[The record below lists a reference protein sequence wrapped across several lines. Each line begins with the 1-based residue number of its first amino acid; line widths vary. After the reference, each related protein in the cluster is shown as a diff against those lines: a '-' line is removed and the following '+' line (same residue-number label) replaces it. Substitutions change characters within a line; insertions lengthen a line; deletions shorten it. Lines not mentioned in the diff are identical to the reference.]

1 MTLLFRNKLSQA
13 VGVLTLFICTAVLA
27 DTTVTVPRPYATYLV
42 DGKSYK
48 ANDGDVKLSAGEHQ
62 LVIRFEGNYSKKDSI
77 DLVSGEPLVIN
88 FKTDGQEHLTFDLP
102 LLKEAPQARAFL
114 KTQKLQ
120 LIDRNNKAVKTAT
133 IFELPKKEGLQIGR
147 DYQEELLALG
157 KAFQQPVIN
166 EDGSIS
172 VNGTAAQTATNSAV
186 VSGNKNLQSLEM
198 LKYWY
203 NRADPQAR
211 KAFQHW
217 IITQQ

>member
-1 MTLLFRNKLSQA
+1 MARDFLKKQKLH
-13 VGVLTLFICTAVLA
+13 
-27 DTTVTVPRPYATYLV
+27 LV
-42 DGKSYK
+42 DKNTK
-48 ANDGDVKLSAGEHQ
+48 AM
-62 LVIRFEGNYSKKDSI
+62 KKAD
-77 DLVSGEPLVIN
+77 
-88 FKTDGQEHLTFDLP
+88 
-102 LLKEAPQARAFL
+102 
-114 KTQKLQ
+114 
-120 LIDRNNKAVKTAT
+120 

-157 KAFQQPVIN
+157 KAFQQPIIN

-172 VNGTAAQTATNSAV
+172 VNGTTQKANDSTAV
-186 VSGNKNLQSLEM
+186 VGNKNLQSLEM

>member
-1 MTLLFRNKLSQA
+1 MTLLFRNGLSRA
-13 VGVLTLFICTAVLA
+13 LGVLTLFIGTSVWAE
-27 DTTVTVPRPYATYLV
+27 TTVTVPRPYATYLV

-48 ANDGDVKLSAGEHQ
+48 ANDADVKLPAGEHQ
-62 LVIRFEGNYSKKDSI
+62 LVIRFEGNYSKKNSI

-88 FKTDGQEHLTFDLP
+88 FKTDGQEQLTFALP
-102 LLKEAPQARAFL
+102 QLREASQARSFL
-114 KTQKLQ
+114 KQQKLQ
-120 LIDRNNKAVKTAT
+120 LIDRNSKAVKTID

-157 KAFQQPVIN
+157 KAFQQPLIN

-172 VNGTAAQTATNSAV
+172 VNGNSQQSAANTSI
-186 VSGNKNLQSLEM
+186 SGNKNLQSLEM

>member
-1 MTLLFRNKLSQA
+1 MALLFRNKLSQA
-13 VGVLTLFICTAVLA
+13 VGVLTLFVCTTVLA
-27 DTTVTVPRPYATYLV
+27 ETVVTVPRPYATYLV

-48 ANDGDVKLSAGEHQ
+48 ANDSEIKLSEGEHQ

-88 FKTDGQEHLTFDLP
+88 FKTDGKEQLTFDIP
-102 LLKEAPQARAFL
+102 QVKEAPQARAFL
-114 KTQKLQ
+114 KNQKLQ
-120 LIDRNNKAVKTAT
+120 LIDLNSKAVKTAH

-147 DYQEELLALG
+147 DYQEELLAMG
-157 KAFQQPVIN
+157 KAFQQPIIN

-172 VNGTAAQTATNSAV
+172 VNGTVQTGNNSAAAV
-186 VSGNKNLQSLEM
+186 IGSKNLQSLEM

>member
-1 MTLLFRNKLSQA
+1 MTLLFRNVLSRSL
-13 VGVLTLFICTAVLA
+13 GVLTLFICASTWA
-27 DTTVTVPRPYATYLV
+27 DTVVTVPRPYATYLV

-48 ANDGDVKLSAGEHQ
+48 ANDADIKLPAGEHQ
-62 LVIRFEGNYSKKDSI
+62 LVIRFEGNYSKRENI
-77 DLVSGEPLVIN
+77 DMVSGEPLVIN
-88 FKTDGQEHLTFDLP
+88 FATNGKEVLTFDLP
-102 LLKEAPQARAFL
+102 VMRESYMAKDFL
-114 KTQKLQ
+114 KKQKLH
-120 LIDRNNKAVKTAT
+120 LIDKNTKVMKKAD

-166 EDGSIS
+166 DDGSVS
-172 VNGTAAQTATNSAV
+172 VNGKSQPINMKDA
-186 VSGNKNLQSLEM
+186 VSGSKNLQSLEM

>member
-1 MTLLFRNKLSQA
+1 MTLLFHTWLSRSLA
-13 VGVLTLFICTAVLA
+13 VLTLFICTAVLA

-48 ANDGDVKLSAGEHQ
+48 GNNPDIRLAAGEHQ
-62 LVIRFEGNYSKKDSI
+62 LVIRFEGNYSKRDSI
-77 DLVSGEPLVIN
+77 DIISGEPMIVN
-88 FKTDGQEHLTFDLP
+88 FKTDGKEQLTFDLP
-102 LLKEAPQARAFL
+102 QMRESIQAKSFL
-114 KTQKLQ
+114 KNQKLN
-120 LIDRNNKAVKTAT
+120 LIDRNTKAIKEAN

-166 EDGSIS
+166 EDGTVSARGN
-172 VNGTAAQTATNSAV
+172 VQQTALTNT

-203 NRADPQAR
+203 NRADPQTR

-217 IITQQ
+217 VITQQ

>member
-13 VGVLTLFICTAVLA
+13 VGVLTLFICTAALA

-48 ANDGDVKLSAGEHQ
+48 ANDADITLSAGDHQ
-62 LVIRFEGNYSKKDSI
+62 LVIRFEGNYSKRENI
-77 DLVSGEPLVIN
+77 DMVTGEPLVVN
-88 FKTDGQEHLTFDLP
+88 FTSNGKEELTFDLP
-102 LLKEAPQARAFL
+102 IIRESYMAKDFL
-114 KTQKLQ
+114 KKQKIH
-120 LIDRNNKAVKTAT
+120 LIDKNTKTIKKAD

-166 EDGSIS
+166 DDGSIS
-172 VNGTAAQTATNSAV
+172 VNGTSQPVNMKDA
-186 VSGNKNLQSLEM
+186 VSGDKNLQSLEM

-217 IITQQ
+217 VITQQ

>member
-1 MTLLFRNKLSQA
+1 MALQLRTWLSTSFALLTVFVSVSAQA
-13 VGVLTLFICTAVLA
+13 E
-27 DTTVTVPRPYATYLV
+27 TTVAVPRPYATYLV

-48 ANDGDVKLSAGEHQ
+48 GNNAEINLATGEHQ
-62 LVIRFEGNYSKKDSI
+62 LVIRYEGNFSKHDSI
-77 DLVSGEPLVIN
+77 DMVSGEPLVVN
-88 FKTDGQEHLTFDLP
+88 FKTNGQEALTFDVP
-102 LLKEAPQARAFL
+102 VMRESYMAKNFL
-114 KTQKLQ
+114 KSQKLH
-120 LIDRNNKAVKTAT
+120 LIDQNTKAVKEAD

-166 EDGSIS
+166 DDGSVS
-172 VNGTAAQTATNSAV
+172 VDGKAQPVDMKNAAA
-186 VSGNKNLQSLEM
+186 SGKNLQSLEM

-203 NRADPQAR
+203 NRADPQTR

>member
-13 VGVLTLFICTAVLA
+13 VGVLTLFICTAVFA

-102 LLKEAPQARAFL
+102 LLKEAPQARSFL

-120 LIDRNNKAVKTAT
+120 LIDRNSKAVKTAN
-133 IFELPKKEGLQIGR
+133 IFELPKKEGLQIN
-147 DYQEELLALG
+147 ELNKILE
-157 KAFQQPVIN
+157 KWKRKFQ
-166 EDGSIS
+166 
-172 VNGTAAQTATNSAV
+172 
-186 VSGNKNLQSLEM
+186 L
-198 LKYWY
+198 
-203 NRADPQAR
+203 
-211 KAFQHW
+211 
-217 IITQQ
+217 

>member
-1 MTLLFRNKLSQA
+1 MSLLFRNKLSQA
-13 VGVLTLFICTAVLA
+13 VGVLALFVCSTVFAE
-27 DTTVTVPRPYATYLV
+27 TTVTVPRPYATYLV

-48 ANDGDVKLSAGEHQ
+48 ANDSDVKLPAGEHQ
-62 LVIRFEGNYSKKDSI
+62 LVIRFEGNFSTHSSI
-77 DLVSGEPLVIN
+77 ELVNGEPLVVN
-88 FKTDGQEHLTFDLP
+88 FKTDGQEQLTFDLP
-102 LLKEAPQARAFL
+102 LLKEASQARAYL

-120 LIDRNNKAVKTAT
+120 LIDRNSKAIKTAH

-157 KAFQQPVIN
+157 KAFQQPILN
-166 EDGSIS
+166 DDGSVS
-172 VNGTAAQTATNSAV
+172 VNGKNRPANIKDA
-186 VSGNKNLQSLEM
+186 VSGDKNLQSLEM

-217 IITQQ
+217 VITQQ

>member
-1 MTLLFRNKLSQA
+1 MKK
-13 VGVLTLFICTAVLA
+13 A
-27 DTTVTVPRPYATYLV
+27 D
-42 DGKSYK
+42 
-48 ANDGDVKLSAGEHQ
+48 
-62 LVIRFEGNYSKKDSI
+62 
-77 DLVSGEPLVIN
+77 
-88 FKTDGQEHLTFDLP
+88 
-102 LLKEAPQARAFL
+102 
-114 KTQKLQ
+114 
-120 LIDRNNKAVKTAT
+120 

-166 EDGSIS
+166 DDGSVS
-172 VNGTAAQTATNSAV
+172 VNGKSQPMNMKDA
-186 VSGNKNLQSLEM
+186 VSGSKNLQSLEM

>member
-1 MTLLFRNKLSQA
+1 MVSQLRLWLSR
-13 VGVLTLFICTAVLA
+13 TMAVLVLFTSSSVLA
-27 DTTVTVPRPYATYLV
+27 NTTVVVPRPYATYLV

-48 ANDGDVKLSAGEHQ
+48 GNSSEINLAAGAHQ
-62 LVIRFEGNYSKKDSI
+62 LVIRFEGNFSKRESI
-77 DLVSGEPLVIN
+77 DMVSGEPLVVN
-88 FKTDGQEHLTFDLP
+88 FKTNGDETLTFDLP
-102 LLKEAPQARAFL
+102 VMRESYMAKNFLKKQDLHLIDKNTKAIKEA
-114 KTQKLQ
+114 
-120 LIDRNNKAVKTAT
+120 D

-172 VNGTAAQTATNSAV
+172 VDGKIQTIDMKNA
-186 VSGNKNLQSLEM
+186 VSGGKNLQSLEM

>member
-1 MTLLFRNKLSQA
+1 MTLLFRNMLSRSLGA
-13 VGVLTLFICTAVLA
+13 LTLFICASTWA
-27 DTTVTVPRPYATYLV
+27 DTVVTVPRPYATYLV

-48 ANDGDVKLSAGEHQ
+48 ANDADIKLSAGEHQ
-62 LVIRFEGNYSKKDSI
+62 LVIRFEGNYSKRENI
-77 DLVSGEPLVIN
+77 DMVSGEPLVVN
-88 FKTDGQEHLTFDLP
+88 FKTDGQEQLTFDLP
-102 LLKEAPQARAFL
+102 LLREAPQAKAFL
-114 KTQKLQ
+114 KNQKLQ
-120 LIDRNNKAVKTAT
+120 LIDRNSKVVKTAH

-172 VNGTAAQTATNSAV
+172 VNGTLQKANDPTAV
-186 VSGNKNLQSLEM
+186 VGNKNLQSLEM

>member
-1 MTLLFRNKLSQA
+1 MTLLFRNVLSRSLGA
-13 VGVLTLFICTAVLA
+13 LTLFICASTWA
-27 DTTVTVPRPYATYLV
+27 DTVVTVPRPYATYLV

-48 ANDGDVKLSAGEHQ
+48 ANDADIKLPAGEHQ
-62 LVIRFEGNYSKKDSI
+62 LVIRFEGNYSKRETI
-77 DLVSGEPLVIN
+77 DMISGEPLVVN
-88 FKTDGQEHLTFDLP
+88 FKTDGQDQLTFDLP
-102 LLKEAPQARAFL
+102 QLREAPQARSFL
-114 KTQKLQ
+114 KNQKLQ
-120 LIDRNNKAVKTAT
+120 LIDRNSKAVKTAH

-172 VNGTAAQTATNSAV
+172 VNGTTQKVNDPTAV
-186 VSGNKNLQSLEM
+186 VGNKNLQSLEM

>member
-13 VGVLTLFICTAVLA
+13 VGVLTLFICTAALA

-48 ANDGDVKLSAGEHQ
+48 ANDADIKLSAGDHQ
-62 LVIRFEGNYSKKDSI
+62 LVIRFEGNYSKRENI
-77 DLVSGEPLVIN
+77 DMVTGEPLVIN
-88 FKTDGQEHLTFDLP
+88 FTSNGKEELTFDLP
-102 LLKEAPQARAFL
+102 IIRESYMAKDFL
-114 KTQKLQ
+114 KKQKIH
-120 LIDRNNKAVKTAT
+120 LIDKNTKTIKKAN

-166 EDGSIS
+166 DDGSIS
-172 VNGTAAQTATNSAV
+172 VNGTSQPVNMKEA
-186 VSGNKNLQSLEM
+186 VSGDKNLQSLEM

-217 IITQQ
+217 LITQQ

>member
-1 MTLLFRNKLSQA
+1 MTLLFRNMLSRSLGA
-13 VGVLTLFICTAVLA
+13 LTLFICASTWA
-27 DTTVTVPRPYATYLV
+27 DTVVTVPRPYATYLV

-48 ANDGDVKLSAGEHQ
+48 TNDSDVKLSAGEHQ
-62 LVIRFEGNYSKKDSI
+62 LVIRFEGNYSKRDSI
-77 DLVSGEPLVIN
+77 DLVSGEPLVVN
-88 FKTDGQEHLTFDLP
+88 FKTDGQEQLTFDLP
-102 LLKEAPQARAFL
+102 LLREAPQAKAFL
-114 KTQKLQ
+114 KNQKLQ
-120 LIDRNNKAVKTAT
+120 LIDRNSKAVKTAH

-172 VNGTAAQTATNSAV
+172 VNGTTQKANDPTAV
-186 VSGNKNLQSLEM
+186 VGNKNLQSLEM

>member
-1 MTLLFRNKLSQA
+1 MTLLFRNVLSRSLSA
-13 VGVLTLFICTAVLA
+13 LTLFICASTWA
-27 DTTVTVPRPYATYLV
+27 DTVVTVPRPYATYLV

-48 ANDGDVKLSAGEHQ
+48 TNDSDVKLSAGEHQ
-62 LVIRFEGNYSKKDSI
+62 LVIRFEGNYSKRDSI
-77 DLVSGEPLVIN
+77 DLVSGEPLVVN
-88 FKTDGQEHLTFDLP
+88 FKTDGQEQLTFDLP
-102 LLKEAPQARAFL
+102 QLREAPQAKAFL
-114 KTQKLQ
+114 KNQKLQ
-120 LIDRNNKAVKTAT
+120 LIDRNSKAVKTAH

-166 EDGSIS
+166 EDGSVS
-172 VNGTAAQTATNSAV
+172 VNGTTQKANDPIAV
-186 VSGNKNLQSLEM
+186 VGNKNLQSLEM

>member
-1 MTLLFRNKLSQA
+1 
-13 VGVLTLFICTAVLA
+13 
-27 DTTVTVPRPYATYLV
+27 
-42 DGKSYK
+42 
-48 ANDGDVKLSAGEHQ
+48 
-62 LVIRFEGNYSKKDSI
+62 
-77 DLVSGEPLVIN
+77 
-88 FKTDGQEHLTFDLP
+88 
-102 LLKEAPQARAFL
+102 
-114 KTQKLQ
+114 
-120 LIDRNNKAVKTAT
+120 LIDRNSKAVKTAH

-172 VNGTAAQTATNSAV
+172 VNGTTQKANDPTAV
-186 VSGNKNLQSLEM
+186 VGNKNLQSLEM

>member
-13 VGVLTLFICTAVLA
+13 VGVLTLFICTAALA

-48 ANDGDVKLSAGEHQ
+48 ANDADITLSAGDHQ
-62 LVIRFEGNYSKKDSI
+62 LVIRFEGNYSKRENI
-77 DLVSGEPLVIN
+77 DMVTGEPLVVN
-88 FKTDGQEHLTFDLP
+88 FTSNGKEELTFDLP
-102 LLKEAPQARAFL
+102 IIRESYMAKDFL
-114 KTQKLQ
+114 KKQKIH
-120 LIDRNNKAVKTAT
+120 LIDKNTKTIKKAD

-166 EDGSIS
+166 DDGSIS
-172 VNGTAAQTATNSAV
+172 VNGTNQPVNMKDAV
-186 VSGNKNLQSLEM
+186 SSGKNLQSLEM

-203 NRADPQAR
+203 NRADPQTR

-217 IITQQ
+217 VITQQ

>member
-1 MTLLFRNKLSQA
+1 MTLLFRNVLSRSLGA
-13 VGVLTLFICTAVLA
+13 LTLFICASTWA
-27 DTTVTVPRPYATYLV
+27 DTVVTVPRPYATYLV

-48 ANDGDVKLSAGEHQ
+48 ANDADIKLSAGEHQ
-62 LVIRFEGNYSKKDSI
+62 LVIRFEGNFSKRETI
-77 DLVSGEPLVIN
+77 DMISGEPLIVN
-88 FKTDGQEHLTFDLP
+88 FKTNGQEQLTFDLP
-102 LLKEAPQARAFL
+102 QLREAPQAKAFL
-114 KTQKLQ
+114 KNQKLQ
-120 LIDRNNKAVKTAT
+120 LIDRNSKAVKTAH

-172 VNGTAAQTATNSAV
+172 VNGTTQKANDPTAV
-186 VSGNKNLQSLEM
+186 VGNKNLQSLEM

>member
-13 VGVLTLFICTAVLA
+13 VGVLTLFICTAALA

-48 ANDGDVKLSAGEHQ
+48 ANDADITLSAGDHQ
-62 LVIRFEGNYSKKDSI
+62 LVIRFEGNYSKRENI
-77 DLVSGEPLVIN
+77 DMVTGEPLVVN
-88 FKTDGQEHLTFDLP
+88 FTSNGKEELTFDLP
-102 LLKEAPQARAFL
+102 IIRESYMAKDFL
-114 KTQKLQ
+114 KKQKIH
-120 LIDRNNKAVKTAT
+120 LIDKNTKTIKKAD

-166 EDGSIS
+166 DDGSIS
-172 VNGTAAQTATNSAV
+172 VNGTSQPVNMKDA
-186 VSGNKNLQSLEM
+186 VSGDKNLQSLEM

-203 NRADPQAR
+203 NRADPQSR

-217 IITQQ
+217 IISQQ

>member
-1 MTLLFRNKLSQA
+1 MALLFRNKLSQA
-13 VGVLTLFICTAVLA
+13 VGVLTLFVCTTVLA
-27 DTTVTVPRPYATYLV
+27 ETVVTVPRPYATYLV

-48 ANDGDVKLSAGEHQ
+48 ANDSEIKLSEGEHQ
-62 LVIRFEGNYSKKDSI
+62 LVIRFEGNYSTHRSI
-77 DLVSGEPLVIN
+77 ELVSGEPLVIN

-120 LIDRNNKAVKTAT
+120 LVDRNSKAVKAAN

-147 DYQEELLALG
+147 DYQEELLTLG
-157 KAFQQPVIN
+157 KAFQQPLIN
-166 EDGSIS
+166 DDGSVS
-172 VNGTAAQTATNSAV
+172 VNGKSGPVNIKDT
-186 VSGNKNLQSLEM
+186 VSGDKNLQSLEM

-217 IITQQ
+217 LITQQ

>member
-13 VGVLTLFICTAVLA
+13 VGVLTLFICTAALA

-48 ANDGDVKLSAGEHQ
+48 ANDADITLSAGDHQ
-62 LVIRFEGNYSKKDSI
+62 LVIRFEGNYSKRENI
-77 DLVSGEPLVIN
+77 DMVTGEPLVVN
-88 FKTDGQEHLTFDLP
+88 FTSNGKEELTFDLP
-102 LLKEAPQARAFL
+102 IIRESYMAKYFL
-114 KTQKLQ
+114 KKQKIH
-120 LIDRNNKAVKTAT
+120 LIDKNTKTIKKAD

-147 DYQEELLALG
+147 DYQEELLAMG
-157 KAFQQPVIN
+157 KAFQQPIIN
-166 EDGSIS
+166 EDGSIF
-172 VNGTAAQTATNSAV
+172 VNGTVQTGNNSAAAV
-186 VSGNKNLQSLEM
+186 IGSKNLQSLEM

>member
-1 MTLLFRNKLSQA
+1 MILLFRNKLSQA
-13 VGVLTLFICTAVLA
+13 VGVLTLFICTAALA

-120 LIDRNNKAVKTAT
+120 LIDRNSKAVKTAN

-166 EDGSIS
+166 EDGSMS
-172 VNGTAAQTATNSAV
+172 VNGIAAQTTNSAV
-186 VSGNKNLQSLEM
+186 VTGNKNLQSLEM

>member
-1 MTLLFRNKLSQA
+1 MTLLFRNVLSRSL
-13 VGVLTLFICTAVLA
+13 GILTLFICTAVLA
-27 DTTVTVPRPYATYLV
+27 DTTVTIPRPYATYLV

-48 ANDGDVKLSAGEHQ
+48 ENDADIKLSAGEHQ
-62 LVIRFEGNYSKKDSI
+62 LVIRFEGNYSSHRSI
-77 DLVSGEPLVIN
+77 ELVSGEPLVIN

-102 LLKEAPQARAFL
+102 LLKEVPQAKAFL

-120 LIDRNNKAVKTAT
+120 LVDRNSKAVKSAD

-172 VNGTAAQTATNSAV
+172 ANDTAAQTANSAV
-186 VSGNKNLQSLEM
+186 VTGNKNLQSLEM

>member
-1 MTLLFRNKLSQA
+1 MTLLFRNVLSRSLSA
-13 VGVLTLFICTAVLA
+13 LTLFICASTWA
-27 DTTVTVPRPYATYLV
+27 DTVVTVPRPYATYLV

-48 ANDGDVKLSAGEHQ
+48 TNDSDVKLSAGEHQ
-62 LVIRFEGNYSKKDSI
+62 LVIRFEGNYSKRDSI
-77 DLVSGEPLVIN
+77 DLVSGEPLVVN
-88 FKTDGQEHLTFDLP
+88 FKTDGQEQLTFDLP
-102 LLKEAPQARAFL
+102 QLREAPQAKTFL
-114 KTQKLQ
+114 KNQKLQ
-120 LIDRNNKAVKTAT
+120 LIDRNSKAVKTAH

-166 EDGSIS
+166 EDGSVS
-172 VNGTAAQTATNSAV
+172 VNGTTQKANDPIAV
-186 VSGNKNLQSLEM
+186 VGNKNLQSLEM

>member
-102 LLKEAPQARAFL
+102 LLKEAPQARSFL

-120 LIDRNNKAVKTAT
+120 LIDRNSKAVKTAN

-166 EDGSIS
+166 EDGSMS
-172 VNGTAAQTATNSAV
+172 VNGTAAQTANNAV
-186 VSGNKNLQSLEM
+186 VTGNKNLQSLEM

>member
-1 MTLLFRNKLSQA
+1 MTLLFRNVLSRSL
-13 VGVLTLFICTAVLA
+13 GVLTLFVCASTWA
-27 DTTVTVPRPYATYLV
+27 DTVVTVPRPYATYLV

-48 ANDGDVKLSAGEHQ
+48 ANDADIKLSAGEHQ
-62 LVIRFEGNYSKKDSI
+62 LVIRFEGNYSKRETI
-77 DLVSGEPLVIN
+77 NMISGEPLVVN
-88 FKTDGQEHLTFDLP
+88 FKTDGQEQLTFDLP
-102 LLKEAPQARAFL
+102 QLREAQQAKAFL
-114 KTQKLQ
+114 KNQKLQ
-120 LIDRNNKAVKTAT
+120 LIDRNSKAVKTAH

-166 EDGSIS
+166 EDGSVS
-172 VNGTAAQTATNSAV
+172 VNGTTQKANDPTAV
-186 VSGNKNLQSLEM
+186 VGSKNLQSLEM

>member
-1 MTLLFRNKLSQA
+1 MTLLFRNMLSRSLGA
-13 VGVLTLFICTAVLA
+13 LTLFICASTWA
-27 DTTVTVPRPYATYLV
+27 DTVVTVPRPYATYLV

-48 ANDGDVKLSAGEHQ
+48 TNDSDVKLSAGEHQ
-62 LVIRFEGNYSKKDSI
+62 LVIRFEGNYSKRDSI
-77 DLVSGEPLVIN
+77 DLVSGEPLVVN
-88 FKTDGQEHLTFDLP
+88 FKTDGQEQLTFDLP
-102 LLKEAPQARAFL
+102 LLREAPQAKAFL
-114 KTQKLQ
+114 KNQKLQ
-120 LIDRNNKAVKTAT
+120 LIDRNSKAVKTAH

-157 KAFQQPVIN
+157 KAFQQPLIN

-172 VNGTAAQTATNSAV
+172 VNGTTQKVNDPTAV
-186 VSGNKNLQSLEM
+186 VGNKNLQSLEM

>member
-1 MTLLFRNKLSQA
+1 MTLLFRNVLSRSL
-13 VGVLTLFICTAVLA
+13 GILTLFICTAVLA
-27 DTTVTVPRPYATYLV
+27 DTTVTIPRPYATYLV

-48 ANDGDVKLSAGEHQ
+48 ENDADIKLSAGEHQ
-62 LVIRFEGNYSKKDSI
+62 LVIRFEGNYSSHRSI
-77 DLVSGEPLVIN
+77 ELVSGEPLVIN

-102 LLKEAPQARAFL
+102 LLKEVPQAKAFL

-120 LIDRNNKAVKTAT
+120 LVDRNSKAVKSAD

-172 VNGTAAQTATNSAV
+172 ANGAAAQVANGAV
-186 VSGNKNLQSLEM
+186 VTGNKNLQSLEM